1 MALTSPG
8 LTLAID
14 ALFGAIK
21 PQLDLIRRIGATDFA
36 AENPGVDIKP
46 GTTMKMPL
54 STISA
59 ALAFDESTNNY
70 LTGGNTEYGTLT
82 ATHFL
87 QGYDMKG
94 VNIDQGVNAARIK
107 QLFSMRAAAGLSLAM
122 RNTLKTA
129 LDGTTVSTGVTLKA
143 TPTLE
148 DYDAL
153 AAGKDWLDKRSSTLC
168 VNGTEF
174 AKIKAIMHAAHL
186 SATEKSIAEELG
198 FRDVVVVPGMT
209 ARAVIVPQSS
219 IGFLGRVPAIIADF
233 KEYGTETDPDS
244 GLSIGIVV
252 ASDQKTN
259 KIVVNGDLWF
269 GACALSA
276 NAAAT
281 TAGIIKVGTAA

>member
-36 AENPGVDIKP
+36 EENPGVDIKP

-59 ALAFDESTNNY
+59 ALAFDEETNNY

-107 QLFSMRAAAGLSLAM
+107 QLFSMRAAAGLSIAM

-129 LDGTTVSTGVTLKA
+129 LDGTTLSTGVKINA
-143 TPTLE
+143 AATLE
-148 DYDAL
+148 EYDAL
-153 AAGKDWLDKRSSTLC
+153 AADLGWLDKLSSTLC

-174 AKIKAIMHAAHL
+174 AKLKAVMHAAHL
-186 SATEKSIAEELG
+186 SATEESIAKELG

-244 GLSIGIVV
+244 GLSVGIVV

-281 TAGIIKVGTAA
+281 SAGIIKVGTAA

>member
-21 PQLDLIRRIGATDFA
+21 PQLDLIRRIGASDFA
-36 AENPGVDIKP
+36 EENPGVDIKP

-59 ALAFDESTNNY
+59 ALAFDEETNNY

-87 QGYDMKG
+87 QGYDTKG

-107 QLFSMRAAAGLSLAM
+107 QLFSMRAAAGLSIAM

-129 LDGTTVSTGVTLKA
+129 LDGTTLSTGVKIKA
-143 TPTLE
+143 AATLE
-148 DYDAL
+148 EYDAL
-153 AAGKDWLDKRSSTLC
+153 AADLGWLDKLSSTLC

-174 AKIKAIMHAAHL
+174 AKLKAVMHAAHL
-186 SATEKSIAEELG
+186 SATEESIAKELG

-244 GLSIGIVV
+244 GLSVGIVV

-281 TAGIIKVGTAA
+281 SAGIIKVGTAA

>member
-36 AENPGVDIKP
+36 EENPGVDIKP

-59 ALAFDESTNNY
+59 ALAFDEETNNY
-70 LTGGNTEYGTLT
+70 LTGGNTGYGTLT

-94 VNIDQGVNAARIK
+94 VNIDQGVNAPRIK

-174 AKIKAIMHAAHL
+174 AKLKAVMHAAHL

-244 GLSIGIVV
+244 GLSVGIVV

-269 GACALSA
+269 GACALSS
-276 NAAAT
+276 NAAAS
-281 TAGIIKVGTAA
+281 TAGIIKVGTAD